1 VAVCT
6 TREALRSTLRP
17 LLPRRRARLVLTK
30 SAAELERLFRKELVD
45 VVLLDLS
52 HPSDDSWRAA
62 ALAADFPSSP
72 FVGITP
78 YRGSDAV
85 AIARG
90 AASGLADVLAEG
102 IDDAVLR
109 ELVAEQAFTRRFAR
123 ALAEPPAAL
132 GLRSDLQRRTWSI
145 LVGQGG
151 RPIRADAVAK
161 QVGMTREHLS
171 RRFAEGDGPN
181 LKRIMDLVRVLAAA
195 ELSKNPGHDV
205 PDVAAVLRFASASH
219 LGTTVERVSGARAE
233 SLARLRSGDFVRRFV
248 DGRSRSL
255 G

>member
-1 VAVCT
+1 V
-6 TREALRSTLRP
+6 
-17 LLPRRRARLVLTK
+17 VLTK
-30 SAAELERLFRKELVD
+30 SAAELERVFRKELVD
-45 VVLLDLS
+45 VVILDVS
-52 HPSDDSWRAA
+52 HPTDDTWRAA
-62 ALAADFPSSP
+62 ALAQDFPSAP
-72 FVGITP
+72 FLGITP
-78 YRGSDAV
+78 YRGGDGA
-85 AIARG
+85 AIARS
-90 AASGLADVLAEG
+90 ATSGLADVLAEG

-109 ELVAEQAFTRRFAR
+109 ELIAEHAFTLRFAR
-123 ALAEPPAAL
+123 ALADPPTAL
-132 GLRSDLQRRTWSI
+132 RLRGELQRLTWSI

-195 ELSKNPGHDV
+195 ELSKNPGLDV